1 MFYIQN
7 FNISLEYV
15 NLYVNRYIGY
25 IEQKNLTAETLA
37 KSNYEKTELLTS
49 KFLVNFIVT
58 VNSSF

>member
-15 NLYVNRYIGY
+15 KLYVNRYIGY

-37 KSNYEKTELLTS
+37 KSNYEKTELLT
-49 KFLVNFIVT
+49 
-58 VNSSF
+58 

>member
-15 NLYVNRYIGY
+15 KLYVNRYIGY